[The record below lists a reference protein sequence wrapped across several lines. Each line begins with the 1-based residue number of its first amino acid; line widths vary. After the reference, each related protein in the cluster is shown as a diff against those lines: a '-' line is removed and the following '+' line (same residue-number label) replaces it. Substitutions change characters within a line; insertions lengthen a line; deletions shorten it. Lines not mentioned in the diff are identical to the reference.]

1 MITRYNVGVGEHSEY
16 IEEPD
21 EGGEWV
27 KYEDVENILTTWF
40 EAEKLF
46 EECAEANFYLRSVD
60 IKKVKEI
67 YDSTSD
73 KIESRWKQI
82 IGFGCGYFH
91 SWEIQGDLIVVTY
104 ERPSRQGGGISDER
118 DRIPLKCFEVESIE
132 ESKKL
137 FKEYIDGQVHI

>member
-40 EAEKLF
+40 EAEKL
-46 EECAEANFYLRSVD
+46 
-60 IKKVKEI
+60 
-67 YDSTSD
+67 
-73 KIESRWKQI
+73 IESRWKQI

-91 SWEIQGDLIVVTY
+91 SWEIQGDLVVVTY

-118 DRIPLKCFEVESIE
+118 DRIPLKCFEIESIQE
-132 ESKKL
+132 AKKL
-137 FKEYIDGQVHI
+137 FEEKNNGHQ